1 MTRKLETAFEPQAL
15 RALAWQRSFERGAGY
30 AADGRVKRLKVERE
44 EATATVRGT
53 QPYRVRLWIEDGES
67 AFSCTCPV
75 GADGLF
81 CKHCVA
87 VGLVMHEAATGARA
101 HPARRRR
108 AVDHVRAYL
117 EGQDK
122 ARLIDLVMAQAD
134 DDELLRGRLEVEA
147 ARARGAAADLKDY
160 RRIIRQVIA
169 PRGFVDYRS
178 MYDYARA
185 VDDLVD
191 SLSDLLAA
199 GFGTQVIDLSE
210 HALACLE
217 DASGNVD
224 DSGGRLSD
232 IKARICGLHHE
243 ACVAAQP
250 DPVALAERLFEWE
263 LHSDWET
270 FFGAAE
276 TYADVLGA
284 TGLAVYRR
292 RAEEVWA
299 RTPALEPG
307 QEHDFGRF
315 AITHIMETLARLSG
329 DLDMLIAVE
338 AHDLSSPYRFA
349 ELVTIC
355 RDAGR
360 FEEALAWAERGIAA
374 HPDCTDTR
382 LVEVLAEEYE
392 RCGRGAD
399 ALTVMWSFL
408 ERRPTV
414 DSYMRL
420 KAHAVTDGE
429 WDEWR
434 GKALERLRSA
444 ASEPGPPIGT
454 MPLLGMPGLP
464 TTAQGITRALG
475 SVRPPVVGWTS
486 GRSEVV
492 KALLWEGDVDAAW
505 EEAVAGGCGTALWMQ
520 VAAARA
526 ADHPADALPVYKRE
540 VERLIGQKNRR
551 AYEEAV
557 ELLLEIEDLMDRL
570 DRGGEFSEYLD
581 AVKAK
586 HKQKR
591 SLMTLLDEA
600 DWPSR
605 PSRPVP
611 GDSSEH

>member
-1 MTRKLETAFEPQAL
+1 MARKLETAFAPQAL

-44 EATATVRGT
+44 EVTATVRGT
-53 QPYRVRLWIEDGES
+53 QPYRVRLWIEDGEL
-67 AFSCTCPV
+67 AYSCTCPV
-75 GADGLF
+75 AADGLF

-87 VGLVMHEAATGARA
+87 VGLVMHEAATGA
-101 HPARRRR
+101 HPAGRRR
-108 AVDHVRAYL
+108 AVDHVRTYL
-117 EGQDK
+117 EGLDK
-122 ARLIDLVMAQAD
+122 ARLIDLVMSQAG

-147 ARARGAAADLKDY
+147 ARARGATADLKDY
-160 RRIIRQVIA
+160 RRIIRQVIT

-178 MYDYARA
+178 MYDYTRA

-199 GFGTQVIDLSE
+199 GFGTQVIELSE

-224 DSGGRLSD
+224 DSSGRLSD

-276 TYADVLGA
+276 SYADVLGA
-284 TGLAVYRR
+284 AGLAVYRR
-292 RAEEVWA
+292 RAEEAWA

-315 AITHIMETLARLSG
+315 AITHIMETLARVSG

-349 ELVTIC
+349 EIVTIC

-360 FEEALAWAERGIAA
+360 FEEALAWAERGIAVY
-374 HPDCTDTR
+374 PDCTDTR

-392 RCGRGAD
+392 RCGRDAD

-420 KAHAVTDGE
+420 KAHAAKDGD

-434 GKALERLRSA
+434 GRALERLRNA

-454 MPLLGMPGLP
+454 MPMLGMPGLP
-464 TTAQGITRALG
+464 AAAQRRTRTLA
-475 SVRPPVVGWTS
+475 SVRPPVVRWAS
-486 GRSEVV
+486 DRSEVV
-492 KALLWEGDVDAAW
+492 KALLWEGDADAAW
-505 EEAVAGGCGTALWMQ
+505 EEAVAGGCSTALWMQ

-526 ADHPADALPVYKRE
+526 AHHPADALPVYKRE
-540 VERLIGQKNRR
+540 AERLIAQKNKR

-557 ELLLEIEDLMDRL
+557 ELLLQIEDLMERL
-570 DRGGEFSEYLD
+570 RGGEFSEYLD

-600 DWPSR
+600 DWPRR
-605 PSRPVP
+605 PSPPVA
-611 GDSSEH
+611 GDSSED

>member
-1 MTRKLETAFEPQAL
+1 MTQALEKAFSPNAL

-30 AADGRVKRLKVERE
+30 AADGRVKGLKVGPE

-53 QPYRVRLWIEDGES
+53 QPYRVRLWIENGEL

-75 GADGLF
+75 AADGLF

-87 VGLVMHEAATGARA
+87 VGLVMHDAATGA
-101 HPARRRR
+101 HPVRRRR
-108 AVDHVRAYL
+108 SVDHMRAYL
-117 EGQDK
+117 EGLDK
-122 ARLIDLVMAQAD
+122 ARLIDLVAARAD

-147 ARARGAAADLKDY
+147 ARARGAAVDLKDY
-160 RRIIRQVIA
+160 RHIIRQVVG
-169 PRGFVDYRS
+169 PQGFVDYRS

-199 GFGTQVIDLSE
+199 GFSAQVIDLSE

-217 DASGNVD
+217 DALGNVD
-224 DSGGRLSD
+224 DSSGRLSD

-243 ACVAAQP
+243 ACVAAHP

-276 TYADVLGA
+276 RYADVLGA
-284 TGLAVYRR
+284 AGLAVYRR
-292 RAEEVWA
+292 RADEAWA

-349 ELVTIC
+349 EIVAIC

-374 HPDCTDTR
+374 YPDCIDAR
-382 LVEVLAEEYE
+382 LVEALAEEYE
-392 RCGRGAD
+392 RCGRDAD

-414 DSYMRL
+414 DSYARL
-420 KAHAVTDGE
+420 KAHAVKNGD

-434 GKALERLRSA
+434 SKALDRLRGVA
-444 ASEPGPPIGT
+444 TEPGPPIGT
-454 MPLLGMPGLP
+454 MPMRGMPGRP
-464 TTAQGITRALG
+464 VKAQRSTQSLG
-475 SVRPPVVGWTS
+475 SVRPAAIVGWTP
-486 GRSEVV
+486 GRSEAV

-505 EEAVAGGCGTALWMQ
+505 EEAVAGGCSTALWMQ

-526 ADHPADALPVYKRE
+526 ADHPADALPIYKRE
-540 VERLIGQKNRR
+540 AERLIDQKNRR

-557 ELLLEIEDLMDRL
+557 ELIRQVEDLMDRL
-570 DRGGEFSEYLD
+570 NRSDEFSEYLD

-600 DWPSR
+600 DSPSR
-605 PSRPVP
+605 SSRPVA
-611 GDSSEH
+611 GDSSVD